1 MNHEQGDMEEYLW
14 IKQKKKRKMSMV
26 VYATQKHILNL
37 TKRAGFILDSKL
49 DMVDVEY
56 EYQYLYILHKPYH

>member
-1 MNHEQGDMEEYLW
+1 MKNEHELYMP
-14 IKQKKKRKMSMV
+14 
-26 VYATQKHILNL
+26 TQKHILNL
-37 TKRAGFILDSKL
+37 AKRAGFLLDSKL